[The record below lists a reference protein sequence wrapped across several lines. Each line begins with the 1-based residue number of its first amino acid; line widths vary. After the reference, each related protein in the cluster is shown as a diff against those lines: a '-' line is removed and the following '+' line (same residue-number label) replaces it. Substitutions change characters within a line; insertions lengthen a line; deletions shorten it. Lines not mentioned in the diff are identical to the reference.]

1 MPSGRA
7 RYPQPIDPERQ
18 PAHNRSESIRFARLE
33 KIRTQLDSRVVRAG
47 DAVDVMQRFP
57 VVEVAYRRVG

>member
-33 KIRTQLDSRVVRAG
+33 KIRTQIGCPAKIVIAIESCKYVLS
-47 DAVDVMQRFP
+47 P
-57 VVEVAYRRVG
+57 